1 MFDAKQIFKHGFPT
15 YFLVTIIGKDLIFS
29 KIWCYPQTKNERWY
43 FFNKIHGNMIFTSN
57 ILKIWSFQK
66 GLRRDMKFFYLLERR
81 YFFSRKHGI
90 FSLDEKRERGDLSQE
105 IYGNMTFSN
114 WYASLQ
120 KKNQRR
126 SYPAKI
132 HLKVIGILDWHPRKS
147 SSNFL
152 YLHGDL

>member
-1 MFDAKQIFKHGFPT
+1 MFDAKQIFKHGYPT
-15 YFLVTIIGKDLIFS
+15 YFLVTIIGKDYIFFP
-29 KIWCYPQTKNERWY
+29 KIWCYPQTKNEREY
-43 FFNKIHGNMIFTSN
+43 FSKKIHGNMIFTSN

-114 WYASLQ
+114 WYAPLQ
-120 KKNQRR
+120 KKKK
-126 SYPAKI
+126 SKT
-132 HLKVIGILDWHPRKS
+132 ILSRKNTPKGHWHSRLTP
-147 SSNFL
+147 
-152 YLHGDL
+152 

>member
-66 GLRRDMKFFYLLERR
+66 GLLRDMIFFVPSGKAV
-81 YFFSRKHGI
+81 FFSWKHGI
-90 FSLDEKRERGDLSQE
+90 FSLEGIRERGDPSQE
-105 IYGNMTFSN
+105 IHGNMIFSN
-114 WYASLQ
+114 WYAPLQ
-120 KKNQRR
+120 KKKKKKKKIKDDPILSGKNTPKGHWNSR
-126 SYPAKI
+126 SRA
-132 HLKVIGILDWHPRKS
+132 
-147 SSNFL
+147 
-152 YLHGDL
+152 

>member
-1 MFDAKQIFKHGFPT
+1 MQNKYLNMVILHIFWLQLSGKIIFFFRKYG
-15 YFLVTIIGKDLIFS
+15 VTLRRKMKENISQK
-29 KIWCYPQTKNERWY
+29 
-43 FFNKIHGNMIFTSN
+43 KIHGNMIFTSN

-114 WYASLQ
+114 
-120 KKNQRR
+120 
-126 SYPAKI
+126 
-132 HLKVIGILDWHPRKS
+132 
-147 SSNFL
+147 
-152 YLHGDL
+152 